1 MPEPLTYTVAEAAEL
16 IGISPWAYYEAI
28 KRDELPYRRVGRRV
42 VVPRVQLEAWL
53 NKQGA
58 A

>member
-16 IGISPWAYYEAI
+16 IGVSPWTYYEAI
-28 KRDELPYRRVGRRV
+28 KKNELPYRKVGRRV
-42 VVPRVQLEAWL
+42 VVPKVLLEAWL
-53 NKQGA
+53 NEKGA